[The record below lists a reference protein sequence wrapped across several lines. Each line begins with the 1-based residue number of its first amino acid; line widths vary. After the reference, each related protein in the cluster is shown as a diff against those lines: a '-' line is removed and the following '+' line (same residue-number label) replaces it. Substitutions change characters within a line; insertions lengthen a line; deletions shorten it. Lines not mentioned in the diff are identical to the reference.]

1 MAGSDDGTIRQNL
14 ESRLQEVMSGRL
26 RKRNTTLDWDG
37 IDFETGRRLK
47 QSRANAKREV
57 TKTVNKIIEMIGIED
72 TGLGDMQEMDL
83 RLNLVHEQ
91 FQVACRKY
99 HEILVDEDDQ
109 DESGA
114 YCNDME
120 KRISGIR

>member
-1 MAGSDDGTIRQNL
+1 MARSDDGTMRQNL

-26 RKRNTTLDWDG
+26 RQ
-37 IDFETGRRLK
+37 K
-47 QSRANAKREV
+47 QNRANAKREV
-57 TKTVNKIIEMIGIED
+57 TKTIIEMIGIED

-120 KRISGIR
+120 KRIRH